1 MGERPPQEILD
12 LLHLLWLEGRFPKR
26 YGRT

>member
-1 MGERPPQEILD
+1 MGERPPQEVID